1 MRMTPIVAAASGLEQ
16 WVQIA
21 GAILIL
27 VPFAAAQLGRLDQY
41 GLAYLSFNALGSGAL
56 GVSAVVESQWGF
68 VILESVWFGVSAWSL
83 LTVLRGKTPGGS
95 AG

>member
-1 MRMTPIVAAASGLEQ
+1 MRTTPIVVAAARPEQ

-27 VPFAAAQLGRLDQY
+27 IPYAAAQLGRLDQY
-41 GLAYLSFNALGSGAL
+41 GLPYLAFNALGSGAL
-56 GVSAVVESQWGF
+56 GVSAAVSSQWGF